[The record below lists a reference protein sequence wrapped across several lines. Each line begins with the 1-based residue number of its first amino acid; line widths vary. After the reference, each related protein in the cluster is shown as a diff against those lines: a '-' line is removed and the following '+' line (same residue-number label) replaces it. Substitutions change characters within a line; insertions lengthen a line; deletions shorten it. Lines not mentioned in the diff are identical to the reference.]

1 MADKGFDIESDL
13 PNGISLNIAP
23 LLHNKENL
31 SLEEETETRRIASVR
46 IHVEQAI
53 ARVKNLRILSTVFLI
68 SMVADLNKILVICSY
83 LTNFTP
89 TSCGKRLIHLVFIQ
103 NDWKIIVTYLFEFT
117 SYLPVTFS
125 CH

>member
-13 PNGISLNIAP
+13 PNGISLNIPP

-53 ARVKNLRILSTVFLI
+53 ARVKNLRILSTVFPI
-68 SMVADLNKILVICSY
+68 SVVADLNKILVICSY

-117 SYLPVTFS
+117 SYLPITFS

>member
-13 PNGISLNIAP
+13 PNGISLNIPP

-53 ARVKNLRILSTVFLI
+53 ARVKNLRILSTVFPI

>member
-13 PNGISLNIAP
+13 PNGISLNIPP

-53 ARVKNLRILSTVFLI
+53 ARVKNLRILSTVFPI
-68 SMVADLNKILVICSY
+68 SVVADLNKILVICSY

-103 NDWKIIVTYLFEFT
+103 NDWKIIVTYLLEFT

>member
-13 PNGISLNIAP
+13 PNGISLNIPP

-53 ARVKNLRILSTVFLI
+53 ARVKNLRILSTVFPI
-68 SMVADLNKILVICSY
+68 SVVADLNKILVICSY

>member
-1 MADKGFDIESDL
+1 MKLLEDEDSVMADKGFEIESDL
-13 PNGISLNIAP
+13 PNGISLNIPP

-53 ARVKNLRILSTVFLI
+53 ARVKNLRILSTVFPI

-83 LTNFTP
+83 LTNF
-89 TSCGKRLIHLVFIQ
+89 
-103 NDWKIIVTYLFEFT
+103 
-117 SYLPVTFS
+117 LPPLHVEKD
-125 CH
+125 

>member
-1 MADKGFDIESDL
+1 MADKGFAIESDL
-13 PNGISLNIAP
+13 PNGISLNIPP

-53 ARVKNLRILSTVFLI
+53 ARVKNLRILSTVFPI
-68 SMVADLNKILVICSY
+68 SVVADLNKILVICSY